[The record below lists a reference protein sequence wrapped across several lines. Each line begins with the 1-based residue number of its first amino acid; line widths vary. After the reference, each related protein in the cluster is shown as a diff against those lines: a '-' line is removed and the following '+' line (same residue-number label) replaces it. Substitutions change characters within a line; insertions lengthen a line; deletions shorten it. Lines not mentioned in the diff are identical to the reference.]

1 MIKVNFISYLHP
13 YKYSGGGEMDNR
25 SILEYGLM
33 KDIDIKLGFRRNG
46 KLSKYLSPRYTLHE
60 KPDFW
65 ILSDIYNCPEDK
77 LSFKDGFIEHIIEK
91 EKYIHLDNAYVDL
104 CDKAALPC
112 HANREKCLCT
122 LSVKRADN
130 LYSHSLVNIFL
141 SPLHRDTVI
150 KRLPSVGENRTMIAR
165 PLIHTEDFINHHKTR
180 DIEYLYV
187 GTISDYKGYTNIE
200 KLYGDNKD
208 FLFIGRNSTR
218 RNIFGRHI
226 PYIPH
231 LELPAYYNRAV
242 NFVHLPN
249 WIEPMGRTVVEAAL
263 CGCKLIT
270 NNNVGA
276 LSFPFDI
283 SNPEEIAQS
292 GDLFWEE
299 ILDIA
304 ISCSHRTIRYC
315 S

>member
-25 SILEYGLM
+25 YIIDCGLI

-46 KLSKYLSPRYTLHE
+46 KFSKYYSPKFYLHD

-65 ILSDIYNCPEDK
+65 ILSDIYNCPDDK
-77 LSFKDGFIEHIIEK
+77 LSFVDGYIENIIEK

-112 HANREKCLCT
+112 HADREKCLCT
-122 LSVKRADN
+122 MSVKRADK

-141 SPLHRDTVI
+141 SPLHRDTVL
-150 KRLPSVGENRTMIAR
+150 KRLPSVAENHIMIAR
-165 PLIHTEDFINHHKTR
+165 PLINTEDFVNRHKTR

-187 GTISDYKGYTNIE
+187 GTISDYKGYNNIE
-200 KLYGDNKD
+200 DKYGNNED
-208 FLFIGRNSTR
+208 FLFIGVNSTGR
-218 RNIFGRHI
+218 KIFGKHI
-226 PYIPH
+226 PYVH
-231 LELPAYYNRAV
+231 QHELPKYYNRAV

-263 CGCKLIT
+263 CGCNLIT
-270 NNNVGA
+270 NKNVGA
-276 LSFPFDI
+276 VSFPFDI
-283 SNPEEIAQS
+283 SNPIEIGKS

-299 ILDIA
+299 LLDIA
-304 ISCSHRTIRYC
+304 L
-315 S
+315 